1 MAEGVLDF
9 WSYTVLGMYEEELE
23 SRVDSLYRK
32 SLSNPV
38 PRHVVTD
45 LLDEYNV
52 KFGDL
57 STWLRGKVG
66 DIRVLD

>member
-52 KFGDL
+52 KLGDL